1 MKLHLFEYKYPL
13 TEKSARAIKREKKG
27 RDCKTFEVR
36 PIDIS
41 TFNYL
46 LEDSNKEL
54 LFSLKKLRVV
64 DTSLSFKES
73 LLKINFETE
82 KTENGNFETG
92 QENRS
97 V

>member
-1 MKLHLFEYKYPL
+1 
-13 TEKSARAIKREKKG
+13 
-27 RDCKTFEVR
+27 
-36 PIDIS
+36 
-41 TFNYL
+41 
-46 LEDSNKEL
+46 
-54 LFSLKKLRVV
+54 LKKLRVV

-92 QENRS
+92 QKNRS

>member
-13 TEKSARAIKREKKG
+13 TEKSGKREKKG

-92 QENRS
+92 QKNRS